1 MYESFFGL
9 KRRPF
14 AATPDPQC
22 FLASESIQA
31 ALDET
36 VVCIEQGQG
45 IAIVSAPAGT
55 GKTLLCERLR
65 SELGSPFES
74 VLLRHAS
81 FLTRRALLQTIL
93 CELSHAYRQ
102 QDEQEL
108 RLELIPAIRAL
119 RPQREALVLI
129 CDEAHQLSEDLLE
142 ELRILSDLAEQ
153 GRPLVRLVLVGQLGL
168 EETLASPGLEAL
180 NQRIRA
186 HVCLETLDRAGTLD
200 YIDYRL
206 TWAGGRTEEI
216 FSPEALDLVSR
227 AADGVPRCINQLC
240 DHALLLAYVAEQQP
254 VPPAIIREALH
265 DLRQLPLHWN
275 ETSTFEPAR
284 QRSVSTENA
293 DADIAA
299 HTSEAANIEFSFED
313 RLARDRHSSVESFEI
328 GADLP
333 NSMPKSQPI
342 STSVPQLEVSR
353 AHEANGEDDIQNE
366 VVHAES
372 TLSSQKTT
380 ACGRDSVC
388 EFGYEANDEVFTEE
402 IDEECL
408 DEMAAIEPAVHDPL
422 AAITILATRFS
433 VQRGFT
439 EELVLDRY
447 AAIDAGLE
455 PVESSVVTEAAFTA
469 STAVAP
475 TPIAS
480 EFAITVETI
489 HDQAVAQSFV
499 STQQRSREET
509 TDDIAASQHAMTIE
523 VGAIRDSMDEVQTTV
538 IESVM
543 AEANAIEANL
553 SKPDIDFAA
562 ACARLHERLPQVA
575 DETAWDSSHLRYG
588 LVAEY
593 SEDTTRERE
602 SRERDD
608 HESAASTTDRL
619 EELLGA
625 EVCELVQELQQ
636 TMGLPSRPRSPVE
649 KLRKLLA
656 TERVEHSTT
665 STASREEAS
674 TETAI
679 AVCERPA
686 TAATASVELNLSASE
701 AAPETSSR
709 PYRNLFSILRRK
721 QQGLI

>member
-22 FLASESIQA
+22 FLASGSMQA
-31 ALDET
+31 ALDEI
-36 VVCIEQGQG
+36 VVCLEQGQG

-93 CELSHAYRQ
+93 CELNHSYRQ

-108 RLELIPAIRAL
+108 RLELMPAIRAL

-129 CDEAHQLSEDLLE
+129 CDEAHQLSEELLE

-168 EETLASPGLEAL
+168 EETLAHPGMEAL

-186 HVCLETLDRAGTLD
+186 HVCLETLDRAGSLD

-206 TWAGGRTEEI
+206 TWAGGRTEEV
-216 FSPEALDLVSR
+216 FSAEALDLVSR

-254 VPPAIIREALH
+254 VPASMIREALQ

-275 ETSTFEPAR
+275 ETSTFDATRRNSPSAE
-284 QRSVSTENA
+284 SVV
-293 DADIAA
+293 DIATTESDA
-299 HTSEAANIEFSFED
+299 VMTEFSFED
-313 RLARDRHSSVESFEI
+313 RPSREGSYNVESIEI

-333 NSMPKSQPI
+333 RA
-342 STSVPQLEVSR
+342 VSR
-353 AHEANGEDDIQNE
+353 SIDQPVQRL
-366 VVHAES
+366 VVSHVEPLSPPIES
-372 TLSSQKTT
+372 TANVST
-380 ACGRDSVC
+380 AVC
-388 EFGYEANDEVFTEE
+388 EFGFETGDGCIEESSFHVQQFSDEREVTNADAFETPVADRDESEWTPTNPLGND
-402 IDEECL
+402 L
-408 DEMAAIEPAVHDPL
+408 L
-422 AAITILATRFS
+422 AGITILAAGS
-433 VQRGFT
+433 PMLGGFT

-455 PVESSVVTEAAFTA
+455 PAEVESVHTPEPV
-469 STAVAP
+469 AVAP
-475 TPIAS
+475 AS
-480 EFAITVETI
+480 PFVAPTHADSEDTAFDTTTHIDPAQNRTTI
-489 HDQAVAQSFV
+489 EISA
-499 STQQRSREET
+499 T
-509 TDDIAASQHAMTIE
+509 TDSTENVHVNPVAH
-523 VGAIRDSMDEVQTTV
+523 TTV

-543 AEANAIEANL
+543 GEPLGHGSDATET
-553 SKPDIDFAA
+553 DTDFRA
-562 ACARLHERLPQVA
+562 ACARLHERLPHIA
-575 DETAWDSSHLRYG
+575 DETAWDSSLLRNAR
-588 LVAEY
+588 VAE
-593 SEDTTRERE
+593 S
-602 SRERDD
+602 SDD
-608 HESAASTTDRL
+608 ASYDSDDDECVPTNSVTL
-619 EELLGA
+619 EEVLGA

-636 TMGLPSRPRSPVE
+636 TMGLPSRPHSSVAQLRS
-649 KLRKLLA
+649 LLTA
-656 TERVEHSTT
+656 KQDAPDSIQSYEESTSDSAVAVCDRP
-665 STASREEAS
+665 STATHSQAEQAP
-674 TETAI
+674 TGTAT
-679 AVCERPA
+679 PA
-686 TAATASVELNLSASE
+686 
-701 AAPETSSR
+701 R

-721 QQGLI
+721 QQGLM

>member
-22 FLASESIQA
+22 FLASGSMQA
-31 ALDET
+31 ALDEI

-108 RLELIPAIRAL
+108 RLELMPAIRAL

-168 EETLASPGLEAL
+168 EETLARPGMEAL

-186 HVCLETLDRAGTLD
+186 HVCLETLDRAGSLD

-206 TWAGGRTEEI
+206 TWAGGRTEEV
-216 FSPEALDLVSR
+216 FSAEALDLVSR

-240 DHALLLAYVAEQQP
+240 DHAMLLAYVAEQQP
-254 VPPAIIREALH
+254 VPPAIIREALQ

-275 ETSTFEPAR
+275 ETVTFDATR
-284 QRSVSTENA
+284 RNSVSVET

-299 HTSEAANIEFSFED
+299 TESNAALTEFSYED
-313 RLARDRHSSVESFEI
+313 RPSHEGLYSVESIEI

-333 NSMPKSQPI
+333 QA
-342 STSVPQLEVSR
+342 VSR
-353 AHEANGEDDIQNE
+353 SVARSDQRL
-366 VVHAES
+366 ES
-372 TLSSQKTT
+372 SHVERELPFVETT
-380 ACGRDSVC
+380 ANVSANVC
-388 EFGYEANDEVFTEE
+388 EFGFETGDDRAGDETFHVDHFSDEVEETSGDAFITHATNHGGTELATTE
-402 IDEECL
+402 SRC
-408 DEMAAIEPAVHDPL
+408 VDPL
-422 AAITILATRFS
+422 AGITILAARPPKQS
-433 VQRGFT
+433 GFT

-455 PVESSVVTEAAFTA
+455 PVDVEGVLPSEVEAATLASQFVALALTESARTA
-469 STAVAP
+469 CDTTTHFEP
-475 TPIAS
+475 TQNQTTFKVGA
-480 EFAITVETI
+480 
-489 HDQAVAQSFV
+489 
-499 STQQRSREET
+499 T
-509 TDDIAASQHAMTIE
+509 TDSADEIRALDGIHAAA
-523 VGAIRDSMDEVQTTV
+523 

-543 AEANAIEANL
+543 TEPVDQGSNASETDL
-553 SKPDIDFAA
+553 DFRA

-575 DETAWDSSHLRYG
+575 DETAWDSNLLRDG
-588 LVAEY
+588 TVAESCDDSSY
-593 SEDTTRERE
+593 AR
-602 SRERDD
+602 RDD
-608 HESAASTTDRL
+608 DDQASMDAETL
-619 EELLGA
+619 EEVLGA

-636 TMGLPSRPRSPVE
+636 TMGLPSRPHSSVAQLRS
-649 KLRKLLA
+649 LLA
-656 TERVEHSTT
+656 AKQSTSD
-665 STASREEAS
+665 STVSYADSVV
-674 TETAI
+674 T
-679 AVCERPA
+679 VCDRPA
-686 TAATASVELNLSASE
+686 TE
-701 AAPETSSR
+701 AHMQAEPAPNETETLAR

-721 QQGLI
+721 QQGLM

>member
-22 FLASESIQA
+22 FLASGSMQA
-31 ALDET
+31 ALDEI

-108 RLELIPAIRAL
+108 RLELMPAIRAL

-168 EETLASPGLEAL
+168 EETLARPGMEAL

-186 HVCLETLDRAGTLD
+186 HVCLETLDRAGSLD

-206 TWAGGRTEEI
+206 TWAGGRTEEV
-216 FSPEALDLVSR
+216 FSAEALDLVSR

-240 DHALLLAYVAEQQP
+240 DHAMLLAYVAEQQP
-254 VPPAIIREALH
+254 VPPAIIREALQ

-275 ETSTFEPAR
+275 ETVTFDATRRNSGPGE
-284 QRSVSTENA
+284 
-293 DADIAA
+293 ADITTTESDVALA
-299 HTSEAANIEFSFED
+299 EFSYED
-313 RLARDRHSSVESFEI
+313 HPSSEGIYVESIEI

-333 NSMPKSQPI
+333 QA
-342 STSVPQLEVSR
+342 VSR
-353 AHEANGEDDIQNE
+353 SIAQPNHQPRFSHVEREMPLVE
-366 VVHAES
+366 
-372 TLSSQKTT
+372 TT
-380 ACGRDSVC
+380 GNVSATAC
-388 EFGYEANDEVFTEE
+388 EFGFETGDDRFVDETFHAHQFSQDVEEADSDTFTTHATNHGGTELATTE
-402 IDEECL
+402 SRC
-408 DEMAAIEPAVHDPL
+408 VDPL
-422 AAITILATRFS
+422 AGITILAARPPKQS
-433 VQRGFT
+433 GFT

-455 PVESSVVTEAAFTA
+455 PVDVEGVLPSEVEAATLASQFVALALTESARTA
-469 STAVAP
+469 CDTTTHFEP
-475 TPIAS
+475 TQNQTTFKVGA
-480 EFAITVETI
+480 
-489 HDQAVAQSFV
+489 
-499 STQQRSREET
+499 T
-509 TDDIAASQHAMTIE
+509 TDSADEIRALDGIHAAA
-523 VGAIRDSMDEVQTTV
+523 

-543 AEANAIEANL
+543 TEPVDQGSNASETDL
-553 SKPDIDFAA
+553 DFRA
-562 ACARLHERLPQVA
+562 ACARLRERLPQVA
-575 DETAWDSSHLRYG
+575 DETAWDSNLLRDG
-588 LVAEY
+588 TVAESCDDSSY
-593 SEDTTRERE
+593 AR
-602 SRERDD
+602 RDD
-608 HESAASTTDRL
+608 DDQASMDAETL
-619 EELLGA
+619 EEVLGA

-636 TMGLPSRPRSPVE
+636 TMGLPSRPHSSVAQLRS
-649 KLRKLLA
+649 LLA
-656 TERVEHSTT
+656 AKQSTSD
-665 STASREEAS
+665 STVSYADSVV
-674 TETAI
+674 T
-679 AVCERPA
+679 VCDRPA
-686 TAATASVELNLSASE
+686 TE
-701 AAPETSSR
+701 AHMQAEPAPNETETLAR

-721 QQGLI
+721 QQGLM

>member
-22 FLASESIQA
+22 FLASGSMQA
-31 ALDET
+31 ALDEI

-65 SELGSPFES
+65 SELGSSFES

-108 RLELIPAIRAL
+108 RLELMPAIRAL

-129 CDEAHQLSEDLLE
+129 CDEAHQLSEELLE

-168 EETLASPGLEAL
+168 EETLARPGMEAL

-186 HVCLETLDRAGTLD
+186 HVCLETLDRAGSLD

-206 TWAGGRTEEI
+206 TWAGGRTEEV
-216 FSPEALDLVSR
+216 FSAEALDLVSR
-227 AADGVPRCINQLC
+227 AADGVPRCLNQLC

-254 VPPAIIREALH
+254 VPPAIIREALQ

-275 ETSTFEPAR
+275 ETATFDPAR
-284 QRSVSTENA
+284 RNSVSVES

-299 HTSEAANIEFSFED
+299 IESNAQLTEFSYED
-313 RLARDRHSSVESFEI
+313 RPAHEGLYNVESIEI

-333 NSMPKSQPI
+333 RA
-342 STSVPQLEVSR
+342 VSR
-353 AHEANGEDDIQNE
+353 SIPQPDQRLESSHVGREQPLVQTTVNVIGTGFETGFETGDDRTGDE
-366 VVHAES
+366 TFHADHFSDELLCDEEEETS
-372 TLSSQKTT
+372 GDAFTTRATNHVETELTT
-380 ACGRDSVC
+380 AV
-388 EFGYEANDEVFTEE
+388 
-402 IDEECL
+402 
-408 DEMAAIEPAVHDPL
+408 PACVDPL
-422 AAITILATRFS
+422 AGITILAARPPKQS
-433 VQRGFT
+433 GFT

-455 PVESSVVTEAAFTA
+455 PVDVEAVLTLEREAAALASQCVAPALKESA
-469 STAVAP
+469 STACD
-475 TPIAS
+475 TTTH
-480 EFAITVETI
+480 FETI
-489 HDQAVAQSFV
+489 QNL
-499 STQQRSREET
+499 T
-509 TDDIAASQHAMTIE
+509 TVE
-523 VGAIRDSMDEVQTTV
+523 VGATTDSAEDDHAREEIHATV
-538 IESVM
+538 VEAVM
-543 AEANAIEANL
+543 TEPVDQGSNATEA
-553 SKPDIDFAA
+553 DHDFQA

-575 DETAWDSSHLRYG
+575 DETAWDSNLLQDGS
-588 LVAEY
+588 VAESY
-593 SEDTTRERE
+593 NDT
-602 SRERDD
+602 SHASRDD
-608 HESAASTTDRL
+608 DDKASMEAETL
-619 EELLGA
+619 EEVLGA
-625 EVCELVQELQQ
+625 EVCELVQQLQH
-636 TMGLPSRPRSPVE
+636 TMGLPARPHSSVAQLRS
-649 KLRKLLA
+649 LLTAKQSTSDSMVSYEASA
-656 TERVEHSTT
+656 TEFVAAACDRPVTKTHSQME
-665 STASREEAS
+665 SVPAA
-674 TETAI
+674 TET
-679 AVCERPA
+679 
-686 TAATASVELNLSASE
+686 SA
-701 AAPETSSR
+701 R

-721 QQGLI
+721 QQGL